1 MVDFAKSSVL
11 ENTAGPLPA
20 GMIPE
25 EPTTGLHTRRYPRRK
40 ARIAVL
46 LKLTDERGAPLGV
59 GSGVITDL
67 TPVGAWISELRIEGG
82 LIPIGEF
89 RVAFRVTSG
98 EMAGVE
104 AVCRPVRAR
113 FGERA
118 GMGVAFQHLRVSV

>member
-1 MVDFAKSSVL
+1 MVDFARSSVI
-11 ENTAGPLPA
+11 ENDGPLPA
-20 GMIPE
+20 GIVPE
-25 EPTTGLHTRRYPRRK
+25 EPTTGLHTRRYPRRN
-40 ARIAVL
+40 ARVSVL
-46 LKLTDERGAPLGV
+46 LKLTDEHGNPLGV

-82 LIPIGEF
+82 MMPVGEF
-89 RVAFRVTSG
+89 RVAFRVTHG

-118 GMGVAFQHLRVSV
+118 GLGVAFQHLRVSV